1 MSFRVWK
8 GQSESPPPSTT
19 AAAGRPSLPPD
30 VVEAGAGR
38 LVVLALLTA
47 GVTVLLG
54 ILDWRI
60 FGRMGGAAPTATI
73 WLGATVAGLGLSL
86 SVAWIAWRRMLAP
99 SNLLDLGLV
108 FEVTQALCISLIF
121 HSVPLRGDMPPRG
134 WTGVAVWILAYP
146 LIVPA
151 TRGKTILATLSAAAM
166 DPLGFLVTVA
176 AGNPRPPAGFV
187 AQMFLP
193 TFLSACAALIV
204 SRLVSKMTVEAGKGH
219 DMGSYHLEELLGR
232 GGMGEVWR
240 ASHRLLARSAAIKL
254 IRPDSFGNDGRELVK
269 RFERE
274 AKATAA
280 LRSPHTV
287 DIYDFGTTEDGTF
300 YYVMELLEGFD
311 CETLVTQFGA
321 LPAERAVDILIQACH
336 SLAEAH
342 QGGLIHRDVK
352 PANIYVCRYGLDW
365 DFVKLLDFGLVKNS
379 VLQAERGRPLTVA
392 GVIAGTPGY
401 MAPEM
406 GLGSPDVDW
415 RADIYALGAVGYWL
429 LTAKPV
435 FDIGSSPMQVLM
447 DHIQKQPPS
456 PSERTTAQIPP
467 ALDAILLRCLS
478 KDPNDRPQTMQDLAE
493 SLARVPLTEPW
504 TQERARRWWL
514 DNGSQ
519 AAPEKLL
526 SVVPAQD
533 LAIAAS
539 ADQPQVN

>member
-1 MSFRVWK
+1 
-8 GQSESPPPSTT
+8 
-19 AAAGRPSLPPD
+19 
-30 VVEAGAGR
+30 
-38 LVVLALLTA
+38 
-47 GVTVLLG
+47 
-54 ILDWRI
+54 
-60 FGRMGGAAPTATI
+60 
-73 WLGATVAGLGLSL
+73 
-86 SVAWIAWRRMLAP
+86 
-99 SNLLDLGLV
+99 
-108 FEVTQALCISLIF
+108 
-121 HSVPLRGDMPPRG
+121 
-134 WTGVAVWILAYP
+134 
-146 LIVPA
+146 
-151 TRGKTILATLSAAAM
+151 
-166 DPLGFLVTVA
+166 
-176 AGNPRPPAGFV
+176 
-187 AQMFLP
+187 
-193 TFLSACAALIV
+193 
-204 SRLVSKMTVEAGKGH
+204 
-219 DMGSYHLEELLGR
+219 
-232 GGMGEVWR
+232 
-240 ASHRLLARSAAIKL
+240 
-254 IRPDSFGNDGRELVK
+254 
-269 RFERE
+269 
-274 AKATAA
+274 
-280 LRSPHTV
+280 V

-379 VLQAERGRPLTVA
+379 VLAAERGRPLTVA

-406 GLGSPDVDW
+406 GLSSPDVDW

-467 ALDAILLRCLS
+467 ALDDILLRCLS

-493 SLARVPLTEPW
+493 SLARVPLAEPW

-514 DNGSQ
+514 DNGSH

>member
-8 GQSESPPPSTT
+8 GQSESPPPSAT
-19 AAAGRPSLPPD
+19 AAAGRASLPPD
-30 VVEAGAGR
+30 VVEAGAER

-60 FGRMGGAAPTATI
+60 FGRMGGAVPTATI

-108 FEVTQALCISLIF
+108 FEVAQALCISLIF

-254 IRPDSFGNDGRELVK
+254 IRADSFGNDGRELVK

-379 VLQAERGRPLTVA
+379 PLAAERGRPLTVA

-493 SLARVPLTEPW
+493 SLARVPLAEPW

-514 DNGSQ
+514 DNGSH